1 MVAAF
6 KDALAQMTDPR
17 LRRVLWL
24 SLGGGV
30 VVTVLLAL
38 SAGGLLAV
46 TQFVAVGWLETLL
59 DVAGVL
65 TVVVLVIALYPA
77 TVSIISGLLLE
88 DVARAVEARHYPKL
102 PPARKQPVGETI
114 LTVLAFAAVMVAVN
128 LLVLPLYL
136 LPMLNIIV
144 FLTMNGYLLGREY
157 FELVAC
163 RRLEP
168 AAARKL
174 RKEHRVHVLTAG
186 LIIALFAS
194 VPFLNLMLPLFG
206 AAFMVHVFER
216 LRQESNVV

>member
-46 TQFVAVGWLETLL
+46 TQFVAVGWLEILL

-65 TVVVLVIALYPA
+65 AAVVLVIALYPA

-102 PPARKQPVGETI
+102 PPARKQPVAETI
-114 LTVLAFAAVMVAVN
+114 LTVVAFAVVMVAVN
-128 LLVLPLYL
+128 LVVLPLYL
-136 LPMLNIIV
+136 LPMINIII

-163 RRLEP
+163 RRLKP
-168 AAARKL
+168 AEARKL
-174 RKEHRVHVLTAG
+174 RKEHRTRVLTAG

-194 VPFLNLMLPLFG
+194 VPFLNLLLPLFG

-216 LRQESNVV
+216 LRQESNAV